1 MKHSRTARPSA
12 KRPTVVVVGAGF
24 AGIRTVRQLRRAP
37 VDILL
42 VDRNNYHLFQPLL
55 YQVAGAYL
63 DTGDIAKPI
72 RSIIRSQANARFKMS
87 DVLGVDLGRRILQT
101 GAGPIPYDTLVL
113 AVGGRTSF
121 HGLAGIQ
128 RHGFALKSLP
138 DAVAIRNHILSCFE
152 RAALEA
158 DAARRKALLTFVVGG
173 GGSAGV
179 EMAGALGELVR
190 LVLARDYPEF
200 PIAEVRIVLAE
211 ATGRLLPDLPED
223 LARTAA
229 EILKRKGVEVRLGCP
244 IEDFDGREI
253 RLAGRPSFPAHTL
266 IWTAG
271 IESVELAQSLP
282 LPLGRGRRIMVNPA
296 LQVPEHP
303 EVYVIGDAAYWE
315 LEGKPGPM
323 VAPAAV
329 QMADLAA
336 DNISRALQGK
346 PPRSF
351 VYKNPGALATI
362 GRNAAVARVA
372 GMKFKGLTAWVL
384 WLVVHLIRLVGFRN
398 RLIVLINWAWDYF
411 FLERATRLI
420 LR

>member
-1 MKHSRTARPSA
+1 MAE
-12 KRPTVVVVGAGF
+12 
-24 AGIRTVRQLRRAP
+24 VR
-37 VDILL
+37 
-42 VDRNNYHLFQPLL
+42 
-55 YQVAGAYL
+55 
-63 DTGDIAKPI
+63 
-72 RSIIRSQANARFKMS
+72 
-87 DVLGVDLGRRILQT
+87 GVDLPGRNLRT
-101 GAGPIPYDTLVL
+101 SAGAIRYDTLVL

-121 HGLAGIQ
+121 FGLPGVA
-128 RHGFALKSLP
+128 RHAFALKALP

-152 RAALEA
+152 RAAQESRA
-158 DAARRKALLTFVVGG
+158 ERRRALLTFVIGG

-200 PIAEVRIVLAE
+200 PVSEVRIVLAE
-211 ATGRLLPDLPED
+211 ATERLLPDLPED

-229 EILKRKGVEVRLGCP
+229 DILRKKGVEVMTRCR
-244 IEDFDGREI
+244 IEDFDGAEA
-253 RLAGRPSFPAHTL
+253 RLAEQDALPARTL

-271 IESVELAQSLP
+271 IESVELARSLSLP
-282 LPLGRGRRIMVNPA
+282 LGPGGRVMVNPA

-303 EVYVIGDAAYWE
+303 EVYVVGDAAYWE
-315 LEGKPGPM
+315 LGDKPGPM

-329 QMADLAA
+329 QMADVAA
-336 DNISRALQGK
+336 GNIARAIRGK
-346 PPRSF
+346 PPESF

-372 GMKFKGLTAWVL
+372 GLKFKGLSAWIL
-384 WLVVHLIRLVGFRN
+384 WLVVHLMRLVGFRN
-398 RLIVLINWAWDYF
+398 RLVVLINWAWDYF